1 MKDNNKYKPAVTP
14 MLSFTIDQKYGMLK
28 LLNAVKDLDTQMT
41 EGVPLEYSTLETIR
55 SGEWLLSNV
64 FNFKQPKCEHGYANH
79 WSEYR
84 FAEDLPEEKKEEEE
98 DDL

>member
-1 MKDNNKYKPAVTP
+1 MEDI
-14 MLSFTIDQKYGMLK
+14 TIDQKYGMLK

-64 FNFKQPKCEHGYANH
+64 FNFKQPLCEHGHVNR

-84 FAEDLPEEKKEEEE
+84 FAEDVPEEKKEKVN
-98 DDL
+98 

>member
-1 MKDNNKYKPAVTP
+1 MEDI
-14 MLSFTIDQKYGMLK
+14 TIDQKYGMLK

-55 SGEWLLSNV
+55 GGEWLLGNV
-64 FNFKQPKCEHGYANH
+64 FNFKQPKCEHGHVNH

-84 FAEDLPEEKKEEEE
+84 FAEDVPEEKKEKVN
-98 DDL
+98 

>member
-1 MKDNNKYKPAVTP
+1 MKDIT
-14 MLSFTIDQKYGMLK
+14 TDQKYGMLK
-28 LLNAVKDLDTQMT
+28 LLNAVKDLDTQMS

-64 FNFKQPKCEHGYANH
+64 FNFKQPLCEHGHVNR

-84 FAEDLPEEKKEEEE
+84 FAEDVPEEKKEKVN
-98 DDL
+98 